1 MRITLLLLFLSFINA
16 QIALPTFQGVH
27 TPQNTSGNCNGTPE
41 TPWGSNSGSA
51 TNTGYGWSY
60 IMGYKFTPQVD
71 GCITKLG
78 GYFDG
83 SKTVRL
89 WKVSSEE
96 LLGKVTVPDPNYS
109 WTYADITSVSVTAG
123 EQYYVGGWIAGSGG
137 CYKNVNSDR
146 FPNRN
151 GIEKPFSSAQY
162 CLGHTINLASVCP
175 LCSQKHNYF
184 YNLGSR
190 ALSHQKH

>member
-1 MRITLLLLFLSFINA
+1 MIRTIILLLSFLVSINA
-16 QIALPTFQGVH
+16 QMALPTFQAVH
-27 TPQNTSGNCNGTPE
+27 TPQSTSGNCNGTPE

-51 TNTGYGWSY
+51 SSTGYNWAY

-89 WKVSSEE
+89 WKVSSGE
-96 LLGKVTVPDPNYS
+96 LLAKVTVPDPSYS

-123 EQYYVGGWIAGSGG
+123 EQYYVGGWIGNSGG
-137 CYKNVNSDR
+137 CYKSVYSNRFPHTYGNIIIDTAAYQSGHNSDTY
-146 FPNRN
+146 P
-151 GIEKPFSSAQY
+151 SSLYEERRYAH
-162 CLGHTINLASVCP
+162 GMVDITFVPDS
-175 LCSQKHNYF
+175 
-184 YNLGSR
+184 
-190 ALSHQKH
+190 

>member
-1 MRITLLLLFLSFINA
+1 MLRKLTLLLFFLSFINA
-16 QIALPTFQGVH
+16 QIALPTFHAVH
-27 TPQNTSGNCNGTPE
+27 KSHTTSGDCNGTPE

-60 IMGYKFTPQVD
+60 MMGYKFTPQVD

-96 LLGKVTVPDPNYS
+96 LLAKVTVPDPNYS
-109 WTYADITSVSVTAG
+109 WTYADITSVSVTSG
-123 EQYYVGGWIAGSGG
+123 EQYYVAVAMGGSGG
-137 CYKNVNSDR
+137 CYRNVGSGSSS
-146 FPNRN
+146 FPNTYGNIIIDANTYR
-151 GIEKPFSSAQY
+151 S
-162 CLGHTINLASVCP
+162 
-175 LCSQKHNYF
+175 NYDSDT
-184 YNLGSR
+184 YPNPP
-190 ALSHQKH
+190 HVTN

>member
-1 MRITLLLLFLSFINA
+1 MVRRNIPLLLFLSFINA

-27 TPQNTSGNCNGTPE
+27 KPQNTSGDCNGTPE

-96 LLGKVTVPDPNYS
+96 LLAKVTVPDPNYS

-146 FPNRN
+146 FPNTYGNIIIDTAAYRSGHN
-151 GIEKPFSSAQY
+151 SDTYPSNLYEEKRYAHGMVDITFVPDS
-162 CLGHTINLASVCP
+162 
-175 LCSQKHNYF
+175 
-184 YNLGSR
+184 
-190 ALSHQKH
+190 

>member
-1 MRITLLLLFLSFINA
+1 MLLSFLVSINA
-16 QIALPTFQGVH
+16 QMALPTFQAVH
-27 TPQNTSGNCNGTPE
+27 TPQSTSGNCNGTPE

-51 TNTGYGWSY
+51 SSTGYNWAY

-89 WKVSSEE
+89 WKVSSGE
-96 LLGKVTVPDPNYS
+96 LLAKVTVPDPSYS

-123 EQYYVGGWIAGSGG
+123 EQYYVGGWIGNSGG
-137 CYKNVNSDR
+137 CYKSVYSNRFPHTYGNIIIDTAAYQSGHNSDTY
-146 FPNRN
+146 P
-151 GIEKPFSSAQY
+151 SSLYEERRYAH
-162 CLGHTINLASVCP
+162 GMVDITFVPDS
-175 LCSQKHNYF
+175 
-184 YNLGSR
+184 
-190 ALSHQKH
+190 